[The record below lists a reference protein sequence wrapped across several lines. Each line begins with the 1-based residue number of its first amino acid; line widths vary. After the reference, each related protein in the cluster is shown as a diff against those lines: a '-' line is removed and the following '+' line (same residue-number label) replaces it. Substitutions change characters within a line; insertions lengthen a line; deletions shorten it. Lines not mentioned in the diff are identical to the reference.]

1 MKKNKKITKIEE
13 LEEHPINL
21 IYEEKQKLKI
31 SNFISITKISHKRK
45 KYYLITSLVI
55 LYILII
61 LLFINYSKIKIYMK
75 KREVESN
82 LKYEFLQNIKPSQQ
96 IALNNEELNIVKIK
110 REINCYSQ
118 KITLS
123 YEHLEYLYKRDKPKI
138 SIIIQINNNET
149 DLSPLYGSIFNQ
161 SLKDIEIIFIIDFN
175 KDKLINII
183 EEYMKLDK
191 RIVLIKTDQNKIS
204 FYSRHEWIKN
214 AKGKYILFIEPE
226 DLIINNILEKSYITA
241 EKYNLN
247 ITQFQTISGNFKIME
262 ISDLNL
268 NIKNGI
274 IYYPNI
280 KDIFYFGKT
289 KNLFDILIRKEL
301 LLRAFEFIDIEFIKE
316 DFEINEE
323 EMIFYGLI
331 RFSRS
336 YGYMDQVGYFY
347 NNDKHYSIIKAKFE
361 INNINKIFK
370 SLFMIMRFFYIQ
382 SEESRKEKLLVAF
395 QFFYS
400 KIFIYKKYIQY
411 LTEGFDYII
420 DILDIYLK
428 STFLV
433 NDEKFFIRLF
443 KSEILEKMLKIKKGK

>member
-149 DLSPLYGSIFNQ
+149 DLSPLY
-161 SLKDIEIIFIIDFN
+161 
-175 KDKLINII
+175 
-183 EEYMKLDK
+183 
-191 RIVLIKTDQNKIS
+191 
-204 FYSRHEWIKN
+204 
-214 AKGKYILFIEPE
+214 
-226 DLIINNILEKSYITA
+226 
-241 EKYNLN
+241 
-247 ITQFQTISGNFKIME
+247 
-262 ISDLNL
+262 
-268 NIKNGI
+268 
-274 IYYPNI
+274 
-280 KDIFYFGKT
+280 
-289 KNLFDILIRKEL
+289 
-301 LLRAFEFIDIEFIKE
+301 
-316 DFEINEE
+316 
-323 EMIFYGLI
+323 
-331 RFSRS
+331 
-336 YGYMDQVGYFY
+336 
-347 NNDKHYSIIKAKFE
+347 
-361 INNINKIFK
+361 
-370 SLFMIMRFFYIQ
+370 
-382 SEESRKEKLLVAF
+382 
-395 QFFYS
+395 
-400 KIFIYKKYIQY
+400 
-411 LTEGFDYII
+411 
-420 DILDIYLK
+420 
-428 STFLV
+428 
-433 NDEKFFIRLF
+433 
-443 KSEILEKMLKIKKGK
+443 

>member
-1 MKKNKKITKIEE
+1 
-13 LEEHPINL
+13 
-21 IYEEKQKLKI
+21 
-31 SNFISITKISHKRK
+31 
-45 KYYLITSLVI
+45 
-55 LYILII
+55 
-61 LLFINYSKIKIYMK
+61 MK
-75 KREVESN
+75 KREVENN

-280 KDIFYFGKT
+280 KDIFYFNKT

-323 EMIFYGLI
+323 EMIF
-331 RFSRS
+331 
-336 YGYMDQVGYFY
+336 
-347 NNDKHYSIIKAKFE
+347 
-361 INNINKIFK
+361 
-370 SLFMIMRFFYIQ
+370 
-382 SEESRKEKLLVAF
+382 
-395 QFFYS
+395 
-400 KIFIYKKYIQY
+400 
-411 LTEGFDYII
+411 
-420 DILDIYLK
+420 
-428 STFLV
+428 
-433 NDEKFFIRLF
+433 
-443 KSEILEKMLKIKKGK
+443 